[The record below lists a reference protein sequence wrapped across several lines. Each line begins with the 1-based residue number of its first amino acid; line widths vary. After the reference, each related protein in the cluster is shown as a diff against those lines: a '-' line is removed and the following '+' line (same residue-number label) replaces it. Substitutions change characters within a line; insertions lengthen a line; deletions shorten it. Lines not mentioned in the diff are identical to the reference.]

1 MRTGVIVY
9 VMEKDFPVEKEPNL
23 AAEIRRHYKADGV
36 EIVSCGQRHF
46 DVMDAWWKLTTRG
59 MQRFICVF
67 AGYAGTST
75 PARSRRHLRVCR

>member
-9 VMEKDFPVEKEPNL
+9 VMEKNFPFDQEPNL
-23 AAEIRRHYKADGV
+23 AEDIRRHYKADGV
-36 EIVSCGQRHF
+36 EIVSCGQKHF

-75 PARSRRHLRVCR
+75 PVEPRRHLRVCR

>member
-67 AGYAGTST
+67 AAYAGASA
-75 PARSRRHLRVCR
+75 PAGPPRHLRVCR